1 MAKFPI
7 PDVLPKNCPNCKA
20 RLKWEGVGLYDAV
33 IRREKVDHYRAEC
46 SSCGTLHYRDQRGQP
61 VEPAVLN
68 LPPDLSETA
77 NSPQGPQPYPGTPE
91 YGVGA
96 APPAARPAPAPAAQ
110 EQPA

>member
-61 VEPAVLN
+61 VEPAVL
-68 LPPDLSETA
+68 PPDLSETA